1 MEKFDRNT
9 EKGEKHAVDVWAW
22 QQKKEGCPEGDAREK
37 EEAELAMAGVEGEE
51 QERRGQEQAEKGVA
65 EVGQAG
71 AQDPQGT
78 KHRPDQGQGR
88 PEAHGPQ
95 KLFNLIGDGQAHP
108 SSRARK
114 PPSFRFSS

>member
-1 MEKFDRNT
+1 
-9 EKGEKHAVDVWAW
+9 
-22 QQKKEGCPEGDAREK
+22 
-37 EEAELAMAGVEGEE
+37 MAGVEGEE
-51 QERRGQEQAEKGVA
+51 QERRGQEQAEEGVA

-78 KHRPDQGQGR
+78 KNRPDQGQGC

-95 KLFNLIGDGQAHP
+95 ELLDLPGNGQAHP

-114 PPSFRFSS
+114 PPSFRLSS

>member
-9 EKGEKHAVDVWAW
+9 EKSEKHTVDVWAW
-22 QQKKEGCPEGDAREK
+22 QQKKEGCPEGDAGEK
-37 EEAELAMAGVEGEE
+37 EEAEPAVAGVEGEE
-51 QERRGQEQAEKGVA
+51 QERRGQEQTKEGVA

-71 AQDPQGT
+71 AQRPHGPEQG
-78 KHRPDQGQGR
+78 PDQSQGC

>member
-1 MEKFDRNT
+1 MENFDRNT
-9 EKGEKHAVDVWAW
+9 EKSEKHTVDVWAW

-37 EEAELAMAGVEGEE
+37 EEAELAVAGVEGEE
-51 QERRGQEQAEKGVA
+51 QERRSQEQAEKGVA

-71 AQDPQGT
+71 AQGPHRPEQG
-78 KHRPDQGQGR
+78 PDQGQGR
-88 PEAHGPQ
+88 AEAHGPQ
-95 KLFNLIGDGQAHP
+95 KLPDLPDDRQVHP